1 MCQALLVIA
10 TFESFRKL
18 NLVYTLVFQPCDV
31 SSHQLMSCLTPE
43 VVVPEAFQRWDF
55 GLIST
60 ENRTRRRRSQERFDH
75 SSPNKHEDIL
85 HDENH
90 LAHRYRRSVQQ
101 EADQTLIAEKMK
113 FFISTL
119 VSNWM
124 ECSPTKT
131 SVIPKTWST
140 MLNSPMSLRSPKFQR
155 LNFSHSFHILE

>member
-10 TFESFRKL
+10 IFESFRKL

-31 SSHQLMSCLTPE
+31 SSRQLMSCLTPQ

-75 SSPNKHEDIL
+75 SSPNKQEDIL

-90 LAHRYRRSVQQ
+90 LAQRYRRSVQQ
-101 EADQTLIAEKMK
+101 EADQTLIAENEILDFYLGFKLDGVQSYKNLSDTKDMVDYAK
-113 FFISTL
+113 FTYFS
-119 VSNWM
+119 
-124 ECSPTKT
+124 EEPE
-131 SVIPKTWST
+131 IPEAEFE
-140 MLNSPMSLRSPKFQR
+140 PFVP
-155 LNFSHSFHILE
+155 